1 MDVVASEGKVTVY
14 TKDNVIVNCQ
24 GKGTLTIGK
33 NIKEISL
40 AKYIKSG
47 KASVTEFKVASGNKY
62 FTVIDGVLFSKDKS
76 QLVLYPDAKEVT
88 SYTVKADVQSISE
101 DAVAYNK
108 YLKSVT
114 IPKSVNTIG
123 NYAFQNCAKLESVI
137 CKADISSI
145 YGTFYN
151 CKLLKS
157 FHIPETVTEIMDNA
171 FAGCESLEVKIGKNV
186 SYIYDNAFYNTAVS
200 FEVDKYNT
208 NYT

>member
-88 SYTVKADVQSISE
+88 SYTVKANVKR
-101 DAVAYNK
+101 AA
-108 YLKSVT
+108 
-114 IPKSVNTIG
+114 
-123 NYAFQNCAKLESVI
+123 
-137 CKADISSI
+137 
-145 YGTFYN
+145 
-151 CKLLKS
+151 
-157 FHIPETVTEIMDNA
+157 
-171 FAGCESLEVKIGKNV
+171 CESFIF
-186 SYIYDNAFYNTAVS
+186 SRI
-200 FEVDKYNT
+200 
-208 NYT
+208 